1 MRPYCTGE
9 LSGYPIPPTPLAA
22 QLLERGRLPRR
33 PLAFPPTRFSH
44 PNRGIKSSPRI
55 VCTQG
60 PICGGRLR
68 FVERCCKLATDQGG
82 GKRPAS
88 GQFKFPSRTTIAL
101 IAPSQRGRAL
111 QLAAA
116 GVVRAIFSG
125 ILLLDMQH
133 RQRRQ
138 LRPVA
143 E

>member
-82 GKRPAS
+82 GKRRVGLA
-88 GQFKFPSRTTIAL
+88 TIAYSWPPL
-101 IAPSQRGRAL
+101 VELGGAWRNT
-111 QLAAA
+111 
-116 GVVRAIFSG
+116 
-125 ILLLDMQH
+125 
-133 RQRRQ
+133 
-138 LRPVA
+138 
-143 E
+143 